1 MLSEQKSPSFVME
14 LAPVHSGLGERVRL
28 ECRVA
33 GRPKPSVSWKKDG
46 KSIQV
51 SSRVRIIE
59 AYTNHILLISRS
71 ETGDGGVYEA
81 VATNQHGTITSQTTV
96 NIKGSA
102 TNGAT
107 EPSRQTSRKSSVS
120 STSSSDRWSS
130 QVRTNQVKLTATS
143 WMKGAGNVTQGLS
156 SISGGSPRRRGPG
169 FILRPKP
176 KSLAVGES
184 LHLKCTLLGHPKPT
198 VTWEKDGDLVDETRT
213 EGHIRTSIDGNNY
226 MLDVQ
231 ACRAGDG
238 GKYAVTARNSL
249 GKQMASVLVTI
260 TDGNGNVQSK
270 TANGGKDDL
279 AAKMKKLTIPEGK
292 VSMETSKIP
301 ASPTGSVSS
310 CLSVQ
315 SKQSTVS
322 SRSNLSAR
330 SHEERT
336 AEMVKKVIAPS
347 ITRRLS
353 STQIFEGDELLL
365 QCVIT
370 GDPEPSLQWMR
381 NGREL
386 HMGREE
392 GIFTSF
398 REGVA
403 RLRLRDVQVRDA
415 GEYMCVARNK
425 GGQVKCTS
433 RVTVKAKAVNKPP
446 KFLKKL
452 SDVRAVEGESLK
464 LEVQVEGIPEAEIM
478 WTIDGQEVLDAD
490 CSFVN
495 NIARLVIHQIKM
507 KHTGQYMCNATN
519 SAGEDSLACRVR
531 VKERVLNIRP
541 EFTSGLSDVTILK
554 DETLRLKC
562 MVTGIPEPTIEWYC
576 NNELIDEEYDG
587 VSREYRDGVAVLT
600 LEGVQ
605 VDDSGEFRCRAVNCE
620 GEDKTECD
628 VTVEEDQ
635 TPAAAQEEKI
645 PEAETQPSK
654 PAAKIPSIAPKFTE
668 RPEEFVR
675 AQEGDSVELKC
686 LFRGSP
692 PPKVTW
698 SAAGH
703 PVEGA
708 VQNDQDGQTTLII
721 GDIKQHHSGI
731 IKCTVSNNV
740 GKVEH
745 ETRLSIRSRRVAP
758 SIEAGLPDLF
768 TIDEGATGEIS
779 CKVSGHPQPRVSW
792 TRNGRSLSILSTETL
807 YEDGVAT
814 VRIRKATARDSGKY
828 LCTIRNLSGQV
839 ETSCKVTVTT
849 KTSPDEAKPNVEPP
863 TFQDQLQDV
872 SLDDGQD
879 LKLQCKVK
887 GRPEPKVY
895 WLMDGNPL
903 DLEETETSYVDGVAS
918 LLLEDVM
925 KEDEGR
931 YSCVAENSEGKAET
945 CCNVVVNVNE
955 ESKQSEPVFEIQ
967 LVDTTIKK
975 GEDINLKCKISGNP
989 KPEVRWLV
997 DGEAVDESAEIK
1009 SDEEGNYQ
1017 LILPESLP
1025 EDEGIYSCV
1034 AENPLN
1040 HVISSCKVTV
1050 DDTPSTEEA
1059 NGHANGSANLEEDSA
1074 PLLLQELEDAK
1085 IADGIKNYTLV
1096 CKVKGNPS
1104 PVATWLFNGEP
1115 MEENEDFRWVAEG
1128 EVRKLILAEVFP
1140 EDTGEYTCE
1149 VENRAGRVKTT
1160 CHLTVEEIDGSAPEF
1175 LLKPRSFTANIGEK
1189 AIFSC
1194 RIQGDPE
1201 PDVTWL
1207 FNNKP
1212 VKYDDNVVCK
1222 KSSSENNNTHKLEI
1236 NNVRAEDAGRYAVQ
1250 CSNLLGSVTCTVSLI
1265 VDNSK
1270 KQEAQTD
1277 FRNVLRKSSSGK
1289 SPASPPPAQSQGD
1302 SVDFRSV
1309 LRKTSENQ
1317 EKVAVTSQS
1326 DSDDQKDSTGL
1337 MYKEALSTQV
1347 KTKALTEDE
1356 IKQKKAEQIDFRSAT
1371 LTRKVDTKA
1380 IVEEDL
1386 KSKQP
1391 DQQDFREEALTNV
1404 NVQTKQVLD
1413 QERLKKL
1420 TPKQVDFRS
1429 EAIRTKVKTKA
1440 YDEDDVKTRK
1450 VEQVDFREVLQSK
1463 KSSEEQE
1470 GQQNQEGLKGTLK
1483 KSEILN
1489 NNLVATKRSR
1499 GKEKVQVEVR
1509 RENSQAE
1516 EVFLED
1522 NFKPEF
1528 TQQLKDVNV
1537 EDGKAFELICVVE
1550 GDPPP
1555 EIKWFLEGEED
1566 VDLENDEE
1574 FIIEYKNG
1582 ICSLSVN
1589 ESFADDEGRYVC
1601 MATNKHGTA
1610 VTSSMVTVSCPPQPQ
1625 QQEEEEGE
1633 C

>member
-1 MLSEQKSPSFVME
+1 MLSEQKSPTFVME
-14 LAPVHSGLGERVRL
+14 LVGVDASLGERVRL
-28 ECRVA
+28 ECRVN
-33 GRPKPSVSWKKDG
+33 GRPKPSIAWKKDG

-71 ETGDGGVYEA
+71 ELSDQGVYEA
-81 VATNQHGTITSQTTV
+81 VATNQHGVITSQATV
-96 NIKGSA
+96 NIKGSN

-107 EPSRQTSRKSSVS
+107 EPPTQRLSTSSRKSSTS
-120 STSSSDRWSS
+120 STSSTGHTFRS
-130 QVRTNQVKLTATS
+130 QTVSQRSFHSNS
-143 WMKGAGNVTQGLS
+143 WMSKVGGNVTQGLS
-156 SISGGSPRRRGPG
+156 SISGNSPRRRGPG

-176 KSLAVGES
+176 KSLSVGES

-198 VTWEKDGDLVDETRT
+198 VTWEKDGELVDESRT
-213 EGHIRTSIDGNNY
+213 DGHIRTAIEGNNY
-226 MLDVQ
+226 MLDIEEVNEN
-231 ACRAGDG
+231 DG

-249 GKQMASVLVTI
+249 GKQMASVIVTI
-260 TDGNGNVQSK
+260 VDGNGNVQK
-270 TANGGKDDL
+270 TNGKEDL
-279 AAKMKKLTIPEGK
+279 ATKMKKLTIPEGK
-292 VSMETSKIP
+292 VATETGKIP

-310 CLSVQ
+310 QFSVQ

-322 SRSNLSAR
+322 SRSNLSNR
-330 SHEERT
+330 SEDRGSDRES
-336 AEMVKKVIAPS
+336 VKKVVAPS

-353 STQIFEGDELLL
+353 STQIVEGDELLL

-381 NGREL
+381 NGNVL
-386 HMGREE
+386 QMGREE

-403 RLRLRDVQVRDA
+403 RLRLRDVGVQDG

-433 RVTVKAKAVNKPP
+433 RVTVKAKAVNKAPR
-446 KFLKKL
+446 FLKKL
-452 SDVRAVEGESLK
+452 SDVRVTEGESLK
-464 LEVQVEGIPEAEIM
+464 LEVVVEGIPEAEIM
-478 WTIDGQEVLDAD
+478 WTCDGMEVPDAD

-507 KHTGQYMCNATN
+507 KHTGQFMCSASN

-531 VKERVLNIRP
+531 VKERVLSIKP
-541 EFTSGLSDVTILK
+541 EFTSGLSDVTVRK
-554 DETLRLKC
+554 DGTLRLKC
-562 MVTGIPEPTIEWYC
+562 MVTSVPEPTIEWFC
-576 NNELIDEEYDG
+576 NNELIDDEYEG
-587 VSREYRDGVAVLT
+587 VVREYTDGMATLVLDK
-600 LEGVQ
+600 VQ
-605 VDDSGEFRCRAVNCE
+605 VDDSGQFVCRATNQE
-620 GEDKTECD
+620 GQDETKCH
-628 VTVEEDQ
+628 VTVEDPA
-635 TPAAAQEEKI
+635 PAAEEKI
-645 PEAETQPSK
+645 PSVETQKPPSSK
-654 PAAKIPSIAPKFTE
+654 TPSIAPKFLD

-675 AQEGDSVELKC
+675 AQEGDKIVLKC
-686 LFRGSP
+686 QFRGSP
-692 PPKVTW
+692 PPQVTW
-698 SAAGH
+698 SHQNGK

-708 VQNDQDGQTTLII
+708 VQNDQNGQTTLTI
-721 GDIKQHHSGI
+721 GDIKQHHSGM
-731 IKCTVSNNV
+731 IKCTISNSV
-740 GKVEH
+740 GKADH

-758 SIEAGLPDLF
+758 TIETELPDCF
-768 TIDEGATGEIS
+768 TIDEGSTGEIF
-779 CKVSGHPQPRVSW
+779 CKVAGHPQPRVSW

-839 ETSCKVTVTT
+839 ETSCKVTVTS
-849 KTSPDEAKPNVEPP
+849 KSTSEEKPNVEPP
-863 TFQDQLQDV
+863 SFEDQLVDV
-872 SLDDGQD
+872 ALDDGQD

-887 GRPEPKVY
+887 GVPEPKVY
-895 WLMDGNPL
+895 WLMDGEPL
-903 DLEETETSYVDGVAS
+903 NLEETETSFKDGVAS
-918 LLLEDVM
+918 LLLEDCM
-925 KEDEGR
+925 REDQGK
-931 YSCVAENSEGKAET
+931 YTLVAENSEGKAENS
-945 CCNVVVNVNE
+945 CNVVVNVNE
-955 ESKQSEPVFEIQ
+955 KQSEPVFEVQ
-967 LVDTTIKK
+967 LKDATVKK
-975 GEDINLKCKISGNP
+975 GDDIHLKCKISGNP

-997 DGEAVDESAEIK
+997 DGEAVDESAEMK
-1009 SDEEGNYQ
+1009 QDEDGNFE
-1017 LILPESLP
+1017 LILQDSLP

-1034 AENPLN
+1034 AENHIN
-1040 HVISSCKVTV
+1040 HVISSCKITV
-1050 DDTPSTEEA
+1050 DSAEET
-1059 NGHANGSANLEEDSA
+1059 NGHANGSAEDSP

-1085 IADGIKNYTLV
+1085 IADGMKNYTMTI
-1096 CKVKGNPS
+1096 KVKGNPP

-1115 MEENEDFRWVAEG
+1115 MEENEDFRWVSRG
-1128 EVRKLILAEVFP
+1128 EERSLVLGEVFP

-1149 VENRAGRVKTT
+1149 VENRAGRVKST

-1194 RIQGDPE
+1194 KIQSDPE
-1201 PDVTWL
+1201 ADVSWL

-1212 VKYDDNVVCK
+1212 VKFDENVVYK

-1250 CSNLLGSVTCTVSLI
+1250 CSNILGSVTCTVSLI

-1289 SPASPPPAQSQGD
+1289 SPTSPPPQPSNQD
-1302 SVDFRSV
+1302 VDFRSV
-1309 LRKTSENQ
+1309 LRKTSEKQ
-1317 EKVAVTSQS
+1317 EAVVSSQS
-1326 DSDDQKDSTGL
+1326 DSDDQKDTTGL

-1380 IVEEDL
+1380 VVEEDL

-1391 DQQDFREEALTNV
+1391 DQQDFREEALTKL
-1404 NVQTKQVLD
+1404 NVQTKLQD
-1413 QERLKKL
+1413 QEHLKKHE
-1420 TPKQVDFRS
+1420 PKQVDFRNQ
-1429 EAIRTKVKTKA
+1429 AIKKTVKTKE
-1440 YDEDDVKTRK
+1440 YDEEVVKTRK

-1463 KSSEEQE
+1463 KSSSED
-1470 GQQNQEGLKGTLK
+1470 QQDQSSLKGTLK
-1483 KSEILN
+1483 KSELTSN
-1489 NNLVATKRSR
+1489 NNLVATRRSR
-1499 GKEKVQVEVR
+1499 GKEVKVPVKNQVEQEDVFM
-1509 RENSQAE
+1509 E
-1516 EVFLED
+1516 E

-1528 TQQLKDVNV
+1528 TQQLKDVKV

-1550 GDPPP
+1550 GDPTP
-1555 EIKWFLEGEED
+1555 EVKWFLEGEED

-1582 ICSLSVN
+1582 ICSLAVN

-1601 MATNKHGTA
+1601 MATNKHGSA
-1610 VTSSMVTVSCPPQPQ
+1610 VTSSMVTVCCPPDDQ
-1625 QQEEEEGE
+1625 QAEEGE